1 LGVHVHLFKGGA
13 LRVAAPAAQA
23 KNSVSFWEL
32 FLCACFVKEKVDKGQ
47 KVVIICGTIF
57 RYQDFLAAFLC
68 LCRPKEKLTKEKA
81 VMQGYSPR
89 TLGRF
94 LKKAPQKLI

>member
-1 LGVHVHLFKGGA
+1 VGLKLV
-13 LRVAAPAAQA
+13 PI
-23 KNSVSFWEL
+23 N
-32 FLCACFVKEKVDKGQ
+32 EK
-47 KVVIICGTIF
+47 T
-57 RYQDFLAAFLC
+57 AAFLC

-94 LKKAPQKLI
+94 LKKAPQKLF

>member
-1 LGVHVHLFKGGA
+1 
-13 LRVAAPAAQA
+13 
-23 KNSVSFWEL
+23 
-32 FLCACFVKEKVDKGQ
+32 VDKGQ
-47 KVVIICGTIF
+47 EVVIICGTIF

-68 LCRPKEKLTKEKA
+68 QCRPKEKLTKEKA

-94 LKKAPQKLI
+94 LKKAPQNFFNRLVRANIVRNKSKFEHSIF